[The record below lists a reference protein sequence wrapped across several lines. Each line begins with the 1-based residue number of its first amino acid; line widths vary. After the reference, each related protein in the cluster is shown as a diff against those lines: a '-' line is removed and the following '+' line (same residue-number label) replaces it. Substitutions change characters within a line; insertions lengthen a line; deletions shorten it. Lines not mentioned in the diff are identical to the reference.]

1 MFKIAQ
7 AMVAGVRSIC
17 TECTNT
23 FTSGNLLSTEYSTFT
38 CQTYNSNLVQFRGFI
53 YGYSLTD
60 NAPLLSA
67 INQWITMKPFINI
80 FGDQLQVG
88 RNCSDLNITAS
99 SDDANPAGLS
109 SGAIGGIVAAILFA
123 GAVCLCCCVCCCYIS
138 RKSSSTNELSP
149 PTSTAVI
156 PRSQPAAPVQSRNV
170 QPRPSAPNQM

>member
-17 TECTNT
+17 TECTDT

-38 CQTYNSNLVQFRGFI
+38 CQTFNSTLVQFRGFI

-60 NAPLLSA
+60 DAPLLSA
-67 INQWITMKPFINI
+67 INQWETMKPFINV

-88 RNCSDLNITAS
+88 INC
-99 SDDANPAGLS
+99 SDDANSAGLS

-123 GAVCLCCCVCCCYIS
+123 GAVCLCCCCCYYIS
-138 RKSSSTNELSP
+138 SKSSSKDEWSPSP
-149 PTSTAVI
+149 PSAPSATTA
-156 PRSQPAAPVQSRNV
+156 VQSRNTNSE
-170 QPRPSAPNQM
+170 QTFTGSRGSTQK

>member
-17 TECTNT
+17 TDCIDT

-38 CQTYNSNLVQFRGFI
+38 CQTFNSSLVQFRGFI

-60 NAPLLSA
+60 DAPLLSA
-67 INQWITMKPFINI
+67 INQWITMKPFINV

-99 SDDANPAGLS
+99 SDDGNPAGLS

-123 GAVCLCCCVCCCYIS
+123 GAVCLCCCCYYIFS
-138 RKSSSTNELSP
+138 KSSSKDEWSPSP
-149 PTSTAVI
+149 PSASSATTV
-156 PRSQPAAPVQSRNV
+156 VHSRNTNSE
-170 QPRPSAPNQM
+170 QNLTALNQK